1 MNTFAADYKRATDQ
15 FLDFVN
21 TISDLDLD
29 KSDAEGWTPRQVIH
43 HMADSEAQ
51 SYARLRRLIAEPGTV
66 IQGYDEN
73 KWASEETLGYK
84 TEGIE
89 KSLAVI
95 SAVRDSSY
103 ELLKRVNPEQLEISG
118 VHSESGE
125 YSIKQWLADYTKHP
139 VDHLN
144 QIKKQLSNS

>member
-1 MNTFAADYKRATDQ
+1 MNTFADDYKRATVE

-21 TISDLDLD
+21 TLSDLDLD
-29 KSDAEGWTPRQVIH
+29 KSDTEGWTPRQVIH

-73 KWASEETLGYK
+73 KWASEATLGYK
-84 TEGIE
+84 TQGIE
-89 KSLAVI
+89 KSMAVI

-103 ELLKRVNPEQLEISG
+103 ELLKRVSDEQLELSG
-118 VHSESGE
+118 VHSESGQ
-125 YSIKQWLADYTKHP
+125 YSIKRWLADYTKHP

-144 QIKKQLSNS
+144 QIKKQLNNF